1 MRCLRKGRAVG
12 TTVYT
17 SLVLMKKKLPQYLM
31 LVIEDVT
38 DRIQAEHAFRD
49 TERRLALAQGAAQLG
64 VWN

>member
-1 MRCLRKGRAVG
+1 
-12 TTVYT
+12 
-17 SLVLMKKKLPQYLM
+17 MKKKLPQYLM

-49 TERRLALAQGAAQLG
+49 TEQRLALAQGAAQLG